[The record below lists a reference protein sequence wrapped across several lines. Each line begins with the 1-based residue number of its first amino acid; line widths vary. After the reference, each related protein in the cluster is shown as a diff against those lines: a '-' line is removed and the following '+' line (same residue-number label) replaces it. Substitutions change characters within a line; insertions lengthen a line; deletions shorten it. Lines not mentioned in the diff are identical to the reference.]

1 MQLQSVL
8 SIQGATCQRRMQQH
22 CQGRGQRGLPPV
34 TFGPA
39 RELGFELCEWRAPVP
54 TLWDEHLY
62 QARRAWLALR
72 RARDLSPCCMSK
84 RSSLSISSQSC
95 LGMRGPQDKQAP
107 ACV

>member
-1 MQLQSVL
+1 VLSVL
-8 SIQGATCQRRMQQH
+8 
-22 CQGRGQRGLPPV
+22 
-34 TFGPA
+34 A

-72 RARDLSPCCMSK
+72 RARDLTPCCMSK
-84 RSSLSISSQSC
+84 RSCLSISSQSC

-107 ACV
+107 ACM